1 MQVILEPTIQMTE
14 EEIKAVRIVRDM
26 LVDIESE
33 NDDKVSAL
41 NDNFLSYV
49 DHLVSRN
56 PFIVCVDFL
65 SSLLVGANVEDENG
79 FENQ

>member
-41 NDNFLSYV
+41 NDNFLDYTCS
-49 DHLVSRN
+49 LVNRN
-56 PFIVCVDFL
+56 PFVICVDYL
-65 SSLLVGANVEDENG
+65 SSLLVGAGVE
-79 FENQ
+79 ENQ

>member
-1 MQVILEPTIQMTE
+1 MQVILKPTIKMTE

-41 NDNFLSYV
+41 NDNFLDYIE
-49 DHLVSRN
+49 HLVNRN
-56 PFIVCVDFL
+56 PFVVCVDYL
-65 SSLLVGANVEDENG
+65 SSLLVGAGVKDDKEEY
-79 FENQ
+79 

>member
-26 LVDIESE
+26 LVEVESG
-33 NDDKVSAL
+33 NVDQVSTL
-41 NDNFLSYV
+41 NENFLDYIDYLSNP
-49 DHLVSRN
+49 N

-65 SSLLVGANVEDENG
+65 SSLLVGAGVEDENG
-79 FENQ
+79 IEKQ

>member
-49 DHLVSRN
+49 DFVSRN

-79 FENQ
+79 IEKQ